1 MRPLRQHTT
10 PSRELVKRSA
20 RFNLIVPNSQA
31 LKDLVLKDTVLKNLV
46 MKSILLAV
54 LIFDF
59 TVQTAQA
66 ETETRAP
73 APPAANQ
80 PTLSQ
85 PAANQAAREKPASA
99 SLLIKSVL
107 DPEKYFGK
115 AKLGYMAARLC
126 PEICEKLFCYCGCDV
141 TDEHST
147 LLDCFTSDHGVDCYI
162 CQEEALIA
170 LKMKREGKSLA
181 EIQKVIDLQY
191 EKQNPFAPTDKLLRY
206 QKERLWQPD
215 KTSNPGKTKGK
226 QSEKLAGQTTT
237 NANSAKSKSDLP
249 SASNR
254 GDTDMLPSGNS
265 QSKKQSQSNSRSS
278 TGPGCCSGK
287 KKVK

>member
-1 MRPLRQHTT
+1 MLSMPPTREPARRSLRPKQVVSLN
-10 PSRELVKRSA
+10 LVTLCSLA
-20 RFNLIVPNSQA
+20 
-31 LKDLVLKDTVLKNLV
+31 LVLLMAL
-46 MKSILLAV
+46 S
-54 LIFDF
+54 
-59 TVQTAQA
+59 TVQIARA
-66 ETETRAP
+66 ESN
-73 APPAANQ
+73 AA
-80 PTLSQ
+80 SQ
-85 PAANQAAREKPASA
+85 NATDKPASG
-99 SLLIKSVL
+99 SLLIKTVL

-181 EIQKVIDLQY
+181 EIQKAVDLQY

-206 QKERLWQPD
+206 QKERLWQPE
-215 KTSNPGKTKGK
+215 KTSSPGKTKGK

-237 NANSAKSKSDLP
+237 NANSAKSKRGLP
-249 SASNR
+249 SASSR
-254 GDTDMLPSGNS
+254 DSSGTLPSENS
-265 QSKKQSQSNSRSS
+265 QSEKQTQGNSRSS
-278 TGPGCCSGK
+278 TSPGCCSGK

>member
-1 MRPLRQHTT
+1 MLSMPPTREPARRSLRPKQVVSLN
-10 PSRELVKRSA
+10 LVTLCSLA
-20 RFNLIVPNSQA
+20 
-31 LKDLVLKDTVLKNLV
+31 LVLLMAL
-46 MKSILLAV
+46 S
-54 LIFDF
+54 
-59 TVQTAQA
+59 TVQIARA
-66 ETETRAP
+66 ESNVA
-73 APPAANQ
+73 
-80 PTLSQ
+80 SQ
-85 PAANQAAREKPASA
+85 NATDKPASG
-99 SLLIKSVL
+99 SLLIKTVL

-181 EIQKVIDLQY
+181 EIQKAIDLQY

-206 QKERLWQPD
+206 QKERLWQPE
-215 KTSNPGKTKGK
+215 KTSSPGKTKGK

-237 NANSAKSKSDLP
+237 NANSAKSKRGLP

-254 GDTDMLPSGNS
+254 DSSGTLPSENS
-265 QSKKQSQSNSRSS
+265 QSEKQTQSNSRSS
-278 TGPGCCSGK
+278 TSPGCCSGK

>member
-1 MRPLRQHTT
+1 MRPSIQHKTL
-10 PSRELVKRSA
+10 SKELVKRSA
-20 RFNLIVPNSQA
+20 GFNLLVPDRPA
-31 LKDLVLKDTVLKNLV
+31 LKDLALKVRGMKKPVLNGL
-46 MKSILLAV
+46 LLAV
-54 LIFDF
+54 LIIDL
-59 TVQTAQA
+59 TVQAARA
-66 ETETRAP
+66 EAEARA
-73 APPAANQ
+73 AGLPAANQ
-80 PTLSQ
+80 PAVNK
-85 PAANQAAREKPASA
+85 AATDKPASA
-99 SLLIKSVL
+99 GLLIKSVL

-181 EIQKVIDLQY
+181 EIQKAIDLQY

-215 KTSNPGKTKGK
+215 KTDKTGKQKGK
-226 QSEKLAGQTTT
+226 PSEKLAGQTTT
-237 NANSAKSKSDLP
+237 NANYAKSKSGLP
-249 SASNR
+249 SASKR
-254 GDTDMLPSGNS
+254 DDTGMLPSANS
-265 QSKKQSQSNSRSS
+265 QSKKQIQSNSRSS

>member
-1 MRPLRQHTT
+1 MEKREPVSAAPKPTVNQNTT
-10 PSRELVKRSA
+10 
-20 RFNLIVPNSQA
+20 
-31 LKDLVLKDTVLKNLV
+31 
-46 MKSILLAV
+46 
-54 LIFDF
+54 
-59 TVQTAQA
+59 
-66 ETETRAP
+66 
-73 APPAANQ
+73 
-80 PTLSQ
+80 
-85 PAANQAAREKPASA
+85 EKPILGK
-99 SLLIKSVL
+99 LLIKSVL

-181 EIQKVIDLQY
+181 EIQKAIDLQY

-215 KTSNPGKTKGK
+215 KTGKTGNQKSK
-226 QSEKLAGQTTT
+226 PSEKLAGQTTT
-237 NANSAKSKSDLP
+237 NANSAKSK
-249 SASNR
+249 N
-254 GDTDMLPSGNS
+254 GLPSG
-265 QSKKQSQSNSRSS
+265 SRAGEAHTLPSEHTTANQQAQTKDRTG
-278 TGPGCCSGK
+278 TGPSCCSGK